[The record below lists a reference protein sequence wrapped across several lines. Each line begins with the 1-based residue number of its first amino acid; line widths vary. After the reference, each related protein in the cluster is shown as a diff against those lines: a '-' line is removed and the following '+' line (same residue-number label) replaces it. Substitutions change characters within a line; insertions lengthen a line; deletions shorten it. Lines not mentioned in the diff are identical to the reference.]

1 MRNDTIQLG
10 IRENLWQFG
19 LLVIVNAFV
28 GGMVG
33 LERTVLPLLAQQ
45 EFGLASKAAILSFIV
60 TFGLVKASANFLAG
74 SLSDKIGRKG
84 VLVAGW
90 VVGLPV
96 PFILMTAPSWS
107 WIIVANV
114 LLGINQG
121 LTWTTA
127 VAMKVDL
134 AGPKKRGMALGIN
147 EFAGYVAL
155 ALTALAS
162 GYIASKFGVRPYPF
176 YLGVAY
182 AFLGLL
188 FSVFLVKDTH
198 AHAHFEAKN
207 HHQDEVKPTLAQA
220 FIRTSFTNRDLS
232 AITNAGMVNNLNDG
246 MAWGLFPLVFKA
258 AGLSL
263 VEISMLVALY
273 PASWGILQLFTGGF
287 SDKLGRKWLIV
298 AGTLTQSIGTSFIAL
313 PLTRAHLLGH
323 QFYAFAAGSFLLGLG
338 TAMVYPTLLA
348 AIGDV
353 VHPTWR
359 ASSMGVYRLWR
370 DSGYALGAVI
380 AGTIADKF
388 GMNSALWVA
397 ASLTFLSSISV
408 ATRLRETLASK
419 RAIAESAPILSTAA

>member
-1 MRNDTIQLG
+1 MRTDGIQLG
-10 IRENLWQFG
+10 IRENLYQFG

-60 TFGLVKASANFLAG
+60 SFGLVKASANFLAG
-74 SLSDKIGRKG
+74 SLSDRIGRKG

-90 VVGLPV
+90 AIGLPV
-96 PFILMTAPSWS
+96 PFLLMLAPSWS
-107 WIIVANV
+107 WIILANV

-147 EFAGYVAL
+147 EFAGYLAL
-155 ALTALAS
+155 ALTAFAS
-162 GYIASKFGVRPYPF
+162 GAIAYRFGVRPYPF
-176 YLGVAY
+176 YLGVVY
-182 AFLGLL
+182 ASLGLL

-220 FIRTSFTNRDLS
+220 FLRTSFTHRDLS
-232 AITNAGMVNNLNDG
+232 AVTNAGMVNNLNDG

-263 VEISMLVALY
+263 VEISILVALY
-273 PASWGILQLFTGGF
+273 PATWGILQLFTGGL
-287 SDKLGRKWLIV
+287 SDRLGRKWLIV
-298 AGTLTQSIGTSFIAL
+298 GGTLTQSVGTSFIAL
-313 PLTRAHLLGH
+313 GH
-323 QFYAFAAGSFLLGLG
+323 HVYAFAAGSFLLGLG

-380 AGTIADKF
+380 AGTIADRF
-388 GMNSALWVA
+388 GMGSALWVA
-397 ASLTFLSSISV
+397 ASLTFLSSLSV

-419 RAIAESAPILSTAA
+419 RTAAGPAPGMRAAA